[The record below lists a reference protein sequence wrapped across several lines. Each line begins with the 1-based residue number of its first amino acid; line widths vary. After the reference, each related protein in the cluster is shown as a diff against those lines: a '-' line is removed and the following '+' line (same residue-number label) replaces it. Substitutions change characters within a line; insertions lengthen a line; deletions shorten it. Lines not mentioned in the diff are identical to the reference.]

1 MPASSDSVEIDDPLD
16 GEMQSS
22 PCLQGE
28 RVSFTGTL
36 ASMTHRQ
43 AHDFVRQHGG
53 SPASH
58 VSRQLS
64 MLVVGEEG
72 WPLDPDGQPSQ
83 KLIQVQQLQ
92 QDGQQI
98 QIVNES
104 DWLQL
109 LGLDEQMQE
118 VHRNYTPAMLSKLLD
133 VPVSRIRA
141 WERAGLIRPVRR
153 VHRLPYFDFQEV
165 TSARRLSELLAAGVA
180 RSEIEDSLRKLEA
193 ILGDVER
200 PLAQLSL
207 LERDSRVIFRDD
219 RGLLHAATGQRMFEF
234 DPDAATD
241 SDAIDFGED
250 DTDIADGDT
259 VAIVPF
265 PSLIAFPDSDVFDDD
280 LDTNFAKSNATVG
293 GAEWFDR
300 GCQLMAE
307 GRAEGAVHAFRMS
320 LMDFPGDP
328 EASFHLAEAL
338 YLQGN
343 VTGALER
350 YYTAVEQE
358 RYYVEAWTQI
368 ACLHAELGEFETAL
382 STFDVALD
390 LHADFPDAHW
400 HKANVLHQLDR
411 LDEAVEHWDAYLRF
425 DSRGPWAENA
435 RQRSDEVKHDV
446 LFFDDADSNK
456 ST

>member
-1 MPASSDSVEIDDPLD
+1 MSASTDSPDIDSPLD
-16 GEMQSS
+16 VELQSS

-53 SPASH
+53 TPASH

-72 WPLDPDGQPSQ
+72 WPLDPNGQPSQ
-83 KLIQVQQLQ
+83 KLLQVQQLQ
-92 QDGQQI
+92 EEGLRI

-109 LGLDEQMQE
+109 LGLDDEMQE

-153 VHRLPYFDFQEV
+153 IHRLPYFDFQEV
-165 TSARRLSELLAAGVA
+165 TSARRLSELLAAGVP
-180 RSEIEDSLRKLEA
+180 RSEIEDSLRKLAA
-193 ILGDVER
+193 IMGDVER

-207 LERDSRVIFRDD
+207 LERDARVIYRDD

-234 DPDAATD
+234 DAEPNVSLALIDPDD
-241 SDAIDFGED
+241 EDAIDHD
-250 DTDIADGDT
+250 SAT
-259 VAIVPF
+259 VPF
-265 PSLIAFPDSDVFDDD
+265 PNHITFPDSGILDDND
-280 LDTNFAKSNATVG
+280 LDPNYTKTDVTVG

-307 GRAEGAVHAFRMS
+307 GRADGAVHAFRMS

-343 VTGALER
+343 VAGALER
-350 YYTAVEQE
+350 FYSAVEQE

-368 ACLHAELGEFETAL
+368 ACLHVELGEFETAL

-390 LHADFPDAHW
+390 LHEDFPDAHW
-400 HKANVLHQLDR
+400 HKANVLHQLNR

-435 RQRSDEVKHDV
+435 RQRLDEVKHDV
-446 LFFDDADSNK
+446 LW
-456 ST
+456 